1 MNQKWVAFLRIVIGV
16 FFLAQGLN
24 KLDWYTS
31 SEFLRT
37 SLDRYSQ
44 NSSPVSAWYQ
54 KHVAYPGI
62 EAWSRM
68 IPTGEMLIGIALVL
82 GLLTRAALISA
93 LALVLNYHLANGS
106 LFTPVFF
113 SNPYALVILSCLLFL
128 LASKAGSV
136 FAIDGS
142 ARKKTF
148 KTKSK

>member
-1 MNQKWVAFLRIVIGV
+1 MNLKWVAFLRIAIGV
-16 FFLAQGLN
+16 FFIAQGLN
-24 KLDWYTS
+24 KLNWYSS

-44 NSSPVSAWYQ
+44 NPPAATSWYQ

-82 GLLTRAALISA
+82 GLLTRPALITA
-93 LALVLNYHLANGS
+93 IALVINYHLTNGS
-106 LFTPVFF
+106 LFSSAFL

-136 FAIDGS
+136 FAVDGT
-142 ARKKTF
+142 ARKRKP
-148 KTKSK
+148 KPKS

>member
-1 MNQKWVAFLRIVIGV
+1 MNQKWIAFLRIAIGV

-24 KLDWYTS
+24 KLEWYTS

-37 SLDRYSQ
+37 NLDRYSQ
-44 NSSPVSAWYQ
+44 SPSPAAAWYQ

-93 LALVLNYHLANGS
+93 LALVINYHITTGT
-106 LFTPVFF
+106 LFISAFF
-113 SNPYALVILSCLLFL
+113 FNPFALVILSCLLFL
-128 LASKAGSV
+128 LMSKAGSV
-136 FAIDGS
+136 FAVDGS
-142 ARKKTF
+142 ARKKT
-148 KTKSK
+148 SKNKP

>member
-1 MNQKWVAFLRIVIGV
+1 MNQKWVAFLRIVIGL

-44 NSSPVSAWYQ
+44 NAPSATVWYQ

-68 IPTGEMLIGIALVL
+68 IPTGEMLIGVALVL
-82 GLLTRAALISA
+82 GLLTRATLISA
-93 LALVLNYHLANGS
+93 IILVVNFYLTNGS
-106 LFTPVFF
+106 LFSLSFF
-113 SNPYALVILSCLLFL
+113 SNPYSFLVLSCLVFL
-128 LASKAGSV
+128 LASRAGSV

-142 ARKKTF
+142 PRRKT
-148 KTKSK
+148 SKGKQ